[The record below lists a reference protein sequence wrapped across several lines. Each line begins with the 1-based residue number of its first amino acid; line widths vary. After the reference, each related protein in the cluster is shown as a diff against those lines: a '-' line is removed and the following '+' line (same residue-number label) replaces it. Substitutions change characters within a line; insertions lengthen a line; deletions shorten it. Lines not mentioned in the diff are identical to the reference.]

1 MKHAPPVEGSL
12 RLAELIAALSLA
24 TDLGMGQPM
33 EKAMRSCLI
42 ALGLGRR
49 LDGDHTELSDIY
61 YLALLEHIGCT
72 AHAAEWASYVG
83 GDEIEMRTHAVV
95 FANSPMSEVM
105 AAFIRHVGEGL
116 PLRQRA
122 SLVAAMMREGDRRF
136 KHVAAAN
143 CEAAVCLAQQMHMSS
158 GVLTSLG
165 QTLERW
171 DGRGGPAKLKQDQI
185 TVQVRVVGLAHD
197 AEVFE
202 RVGGIEACLAAVK
215 KRRGA
220 GYDPDVADA
229 FLRNAREIFSEVPP
243 GPLYEAVLDAE
254 PEPRARISASALDGM
269 AHAFAD
275 FIDLKSP
282 YTTGHSSG
290 VAALVEAAGRAA
302 KCSEAEVLA
311 LHRAAM
317 LHDLGRVAVPNGIWD
332 APRALTTPEWERVR
346 LHPYHTDRILNST
359 PTLKPLAN
367 LASSHHERL
376 DGSGY
381 HRGSVAAHLSL
392 SARLLAAADA
402 YQAMTQERP
411 HRPALSA
418 DDAARELRAAVD
430 AGRLDRVATE
440 CVLEA
445 AGHARRRMRNELPG
459 GLSEREVEVL
469 REMCLGHS
477 NREMARRLH
486 IAEKTVGHHV
496 QHIYDKIGRS
506 TRAGA
511 ALFAM
516 ENDLLQGQPA
526 MES

>member
-1 MKHAPPVEGSL
+1 MAKAEDQL

-33 EKAMRSCLI
+33 EKAIRSCLI

-49 LDGDHTELSDIY
+49 LECDQPTLSDIY
-61 YLALLEHIGCT
+61 YLALLEHVGCT
-72 AHAAEWASYVG
+72 SHAGEWASYVG
-83 GDEIEMRTHAVV
+83 GDEIAMRTHAVT
-95 FANSPMSEVM
+95 FASSPMSEVL

-122 SLVAAMMREGDRRF
+122 ALVAAMMRDGNKRF
-136 KHVAAAN
+136 EHIAVTH
-143 CEAAVCLAQQMHMSS
+143 CEAAVCLAQRMNLSP
-158 GVLTSLG
+158 GVLTGLS
-165 QTLERW
+165 QTLEIW
-171 DGRGGPAKLKQDQI
+171 NGKGAPAKLKGEAISLPQ
-185 TVQVRVVGLAHD
+185 RVVAVAHD

-202 RVGGIEACLAAVK
+202 RIGGLDACMAAVK

-220 GYDPDVADA
+220 GYDPAVADA
-229 FLRNAREIFSEVPP
+229 LLRHASEIFAELGE
-243 GPLYEAVLDAE
+243 GPQYDAVLDAE
-254 PEPRARISASALDGM
+254 PAPTVQIPVSRLDGM

-290 VAALVEAAGRAA
+290 VA
-302 KCSEAEVLA
+302 VLA
-311 LHRAAM
+311 EGAARHAGSAETEVVDIRLAAL
-317 LHDLGRVAVPNGIWD
+317 LHDFGRVAVPNGIWD
-332 APRALTTPEWERVR
+332 SPRSLSTTEWERVR
-346 LHPYHTDRILNST
+346 LHPYHTDRILDRASV
-359 PTLKPLAN
+359 LKPLAT
-367 LASSHHERL
+367 LASSHHERI

-381 HRGSVAAHLSL
+381 HRGSIAAHLPLPS
-392 SARLLAAADA
+392 RLLAAADV

-411 HRPALSA
+411 HRPALTP
-418 DDAARELRAAVD
+418 DDAAREIRVEVD
-430 AGRLDRVATE
+430 AGRLDRSAAE

-445 AGHARRRMRNELPG
+445 AGHARRRPGKELPA

-469 REMCLGHS
+469 REICLGHS
-477 NREMARRLH
+477 NRQMGERLH

-496 QHIYDKIGRS
+496 EHIYDKIGRS

-516 ENDLLQGQPA
+516 EHGLIQ
-526 MES
+526 